1 LFIIAFHRNNGNKI
15 AKSTSMENFIEHLI
29 KNSFVILCLSFS
41 PYLYADFLDQ
51 SAEAIEARI
60 APIGK
65 VRITLQPAPS
75 QALLAG
81 NTQEHLGKALFA
93 NHCVLCHGSGIA
105 GAPRL
110 GNKKDWELRSK
121 KKLSLLLKHVKN
133 GYRAMPPKGAC
144 LECSSDNLEAAIHYM
159 LNKVAYPLSKNLYSR
174 QN

>member
-1 LFIIAFHRNNGNKI
+1 MESFIN
-15 AKSTSMENFIEHLI
+15 HLI

-65 VRITLQPAPS
+65 VRIASQPTFSQTLLTNNVQ
-75 QALLAG
+75 
-81 NTQEHLGKALFA
+81 THLGKALFA
-93 NHCVLCHGSGIA
+93 NHCILCHGSGIA

-144 LECSSDNLEAAIHYM
+144 LECSSDDLKAAIHYM
-159 LNKVAYPLSKNLYSR
+159 LNEVYLPAR
-174 QN
+174 